1 MPEKCEM
8 ECANNH
14 QVHASFEPTPAIT
27 PLALDD
33 VVRAIAI
40 EEGEEQIELPL
51 KEHKDNKG
59 SAAVSEPF
67 DPLTARTFGAVNR
80 KELNIDKKDSQK
92 CKPS

>member
-1 MPEKCEM
+1 M

-14 QVHASFEPTPAIT
+14 QVHASFEPAPTIT

-40 EEGEEQIELPL
+40 KKGEEQIELPL
-51 KEHKDNKG
+51 KECEDYEG

-67 DPLTARTFGAVNR
+67 DPWTARTFRAIDC
-80 KELNIDKKDSQK
+80 KELNID
-92 CKPS
+92 